1 MSLTY
6 TLEFGYGS
14 AIVVEGGGYLLNNE
28 LGDFN
33 AVPGLTDERGNIGT
47 SPNLV
52 APQKRPTFINDPNDC
67 CSERE
72 ACFRNW

>member
-1 MSLTY
+1 MVSLTY

-33 AVPGLTDERGNIGT
+33 AIPGFN
-47 SPNLV
+47 
-52 APQKRPTFINDPNDC
+52 
-67 CSERE
+67 
-72 ACFRNW
+72 